1 MKYYGIQINM
11 NEVTKLKY
19 CGFAEGIKDV
29 NTLDEAKD
37 YAMEVYNDLNNG
49 KSGEYLSNSIY
60 RPNEGMC
67 ITSVSIHEY
76 DTEDNNYN
84 EFIEGY
90 GFEPYMQ

>member
-1 MKYYGIQINM
+1 MREYDDAVLECFLDKQLQLFP
-11 NEVTKLKY
+11 EPV
-19 CGFAEGIKDV
+19 AE
-29 NTLDEAKD
+29 TLDEAED
-37 YAMEVYNDLNNG
+37 YAMEVYNDLKNG
-49 KSGEYLSNSIY
+49 KSVEYLNDSIY

-90 GFEPYMQ
+90 GFEPYVQ